1 MGKQKATHLFC
12 SSEELQEFLS
22 KSGSRII
29 ISVWIKYGKGVEL
42 DDFLQLSHLCIAE
55 ALAKYDPLRVDVKT
69 ETYIYHCVENVYKMM
84 VRKEC
89 AHKVIPRSN
98 CYSYEVLCDMEADR
112 VSKQMEEL
120 RPTRIVSRAKNQEG
134 LLYEENISLQDVC
147 SEVEE
152 DKIQDEVIANERRA
166 LLWKAMRAARLTA
179 DEMAI
184 IQGSLKGVPQKEIGK
199 KVGLSQAAVSKRLAI
214 ATLKIRKALSSI
226 CVLS

>member
-1 MGKQKATHLFC
+1 MGKQKTVHRFC
-12 SSEELQEFLS
+12 SSEELQEFLH

-29 ISVWIKYGKGVEL
+29 ISVWTKHGKRVEL

-55 ALAKYDPLRVDVKT
+55 ALTRFDPMRVDVKT

-84 VRKEC
+84 VRREY
-89 AHKVIPRSN
+89 AQKVIPRRN

-112 VSKQMEEL
+112 ASEQMEEL
-120 RPTRIVSRAKNQEG
+120 RPTKIVSRAKNQEG

-184 IQGSLKGVPQKEIGK
+184 IQGTLKGVPQKEIGK
-199 KVGLSQAAVSKRLAI
+199 KIGISQAAVSKRLAI
-214 ATLKIRKALSSI
+214 ATLKIKKALSSI
-226 CVLS
+226 CVLA